1 MTNECYYAY
10 KICLLIMQDIK
21 INADIST
28 VVTIHNLISAAL
40 CVCLDGKKI
49 VQILII

>member
-10 KICLLIMQDIK
+10 KMCLFIMQHIK
-21 INADIST
+21 IDADIA
-28 VVTIHNLISAAL
+28 VTIQNLISAAL

-49 VQILII
+49 I